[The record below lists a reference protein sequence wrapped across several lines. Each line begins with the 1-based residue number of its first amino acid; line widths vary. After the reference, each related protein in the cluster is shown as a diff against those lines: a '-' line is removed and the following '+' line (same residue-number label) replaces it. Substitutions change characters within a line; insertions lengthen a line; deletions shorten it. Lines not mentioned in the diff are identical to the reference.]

1 MFLVKPGLLSDFR
14 AATALGV
21 AVSGLVFLTPFAIN
35 NFVQDRNLLGAGSL
49 LIVVILAFN
58 AWSISRGKYHP
69 LLVLLGLVPAIIF
82 FLSLALQRQGVI
94 GALWC
99 YPAVIAMYFMLPE
112 RKAWLAN
119 TVLLAVSIPQAWLVL
134 DHGIAA
140 RVAVTL
146 FVVSSFAAISVR
158 IITHQQRRLRELA
171 VTDPLTGLSNRTLLH
186 ASLEQAVDQARRS
199 GIPMSLLSLDL
210 DLFKAVNDD
219 LGHDAGDAVLR
230 GVGDLLRRRCRRADR
245 TFRMGG
251 EEFLVLLHGTD
262 AENARLFAEQL
273 RAEIESSTLHPNRAV
288 TVSIGVAGLAND
300 ERWEDWVKR
309 SDANL
314 YRAKSQG
321 RNQVV
326 A

>member
-1 MFLVKPGLLSDFR
+1 MFLVKPGLLRDFR

-21 AVSGLVFLTPFAIN
+21 AVSSLVFLTPFAVN
-35 NFVQDRNLLGAGSL
+35 NFVQGRNLLGAGSL
-49 LIVVILAFN
+49 LIVAILAFN
-58 AWSISRGKYHP
+58 AWSITRGKYHP

-82 FLSLALQRQGVI
+82 FLSLALHRQGVI

-119 TVLLAVSIPQAWLVL
+119 AILLAVTIPQAWLVL
-134 DHGIAA
+134 DHGLAA

-146 FVVSSFAAISVR
+146 FVVSAFAGISIR
-158 IITHQQRRLRELA
+158 IITVQQRRLHEQA

-186 ASLEQAVDQARRS
+186 TALEQAVAQARRS

-210 DLFKAVNDD
+210 DSFKAVNDE

-230 GVGDLLRRRCRRADR
+230 TMGELLRRRCRRADKA
-245 TFRMGG
+245 FRMGG

-262 AENARLFAEQL
+262 AGNARLFAEQL
-273 RAEIESSTLHPNRAV
+273 RQETSAHGGRPDRPV
-288 TVSIGVAGLAND
+288 TVSIGVAGLAPD

-309 SDANL
+309 SDENL